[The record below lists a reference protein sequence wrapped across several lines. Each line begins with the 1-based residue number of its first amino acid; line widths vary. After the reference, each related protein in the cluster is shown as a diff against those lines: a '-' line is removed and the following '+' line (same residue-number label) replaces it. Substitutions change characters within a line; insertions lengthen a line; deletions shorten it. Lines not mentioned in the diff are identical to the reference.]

1 MLNLLRSASAGLL
14 MMLNVLLAVLFIACC
29 LAPRMHPQDWWFTGF
44 LGLFFPYFFV
54 LMILF
59 FFGWLLVRR
68 KWAVFPLVIL
78 VAGIVPFSVH
88 YSFNFGDDFNV
99 EKSKDIRV
107 MNWNIRHFIPFDEQG
122 FKPGAKEQDQLV
134 YDEIEKYQPDVICFQ
149 EFISIPSL
157 GNTDPAY
164 VLANEFGY
172 KYVQFSGQE
181 IFGSSQKSGIAI
193 FSRLPILGGDVIKF
207 PSSIK
212 GSSESTLYVDLKVD
226 DDTVRLYS
234 VHLQSFGFGNRE
246 YKAIDEIKNQ
256 SPYDVL
262 ESKNVLRKMRN
273 TFYWHGLQSDFVKE
287 KISKSPHPVM
297 LTGDLNDVPNSYAYT
312 VMRGSMKDSFL
323 EKGAGLGATFT
334 SATSS
339 ILRVLPTLRIDYI
352 FVDPIFETSQFEKG
366 GDMISDHQFLV
377 ADFNIK

>member
-1 MLNLLRSASAGLL
+1 MLNLLRSVSAGLL
-14 MMLNVLLAVLFIACC
+14 MILNVLLAVLFIACC

-54 LMILF
+54 LMVLF
-59 FFGWLLVRR
+59 FLGWLLVRP
-68 KWAVFPLVIL
+68 KWAIFPLVIL
-78 VAGIVPFSVH
+78 AAGIIPSSVH
-88 YSFNFGDDFNV
+88 YSFNFGDQFNT
-99 EKSKDIRV
+99 EKSKDIRI

-134 YDEIEKYQPDVICFQ
+134 YDEIKKYQPDVICFQ

-164 VLANEFGY
+164 VLTNQLGY
-172 KYVQFSGQE
+172 KYVQFSGEE

-193 FSRLPILGGDVIKF
+193 FSRLPIVGGDVIMF

-212 GSSESTLYVDLKVD
+212 GSSESTLYADLKVGN
-226 DDTVRLYS
+226 DTVRLYS

-256 SPYDVL
+256 SPYYMG

-273 TFYWHGLQSDFVKE
+273 TFYWHGLQSDFIKE
-287 KISKSPHPVM
+287 KISQSPHPVM
-297 LTGDLNDVPNSYAYT
+297 VAGDLNDVPNSYAYT
-312 VMRGSMKDSFL
+312 IMRGDMKDSFL

-339 ILRVLPTLRIDYI
+339 ILRILPTLRIDYI
-352 FVDPIFETSQFEKG
+352 FADPGFETTQFEKG
-366 GDMISDHQFLV
+366 GNMISDHQFLV
-377 ADFNIK
+377 ADFNIQ